1 MNLHIG
7 GVEKKEG
14 WLILNINPGP
24 NVDIVGDFRDNFKD
38 KSSIFDNIYLSHVLE
53 HTPHGETLSILAQL
67 NKLIKPKGKI
77 FISVPDLDHLCHF
90 FTSPN
95 ANINDKYIAMKIMFG
110 GQTDKNDF
118 HYSGFNQQFLS
129 HFLNEAGFINIQRVH
144 SFGLFDDT
152 SNHYFAYQPISLNMT
167 AEKQ

>member
-53 HTPHGETLSILAQL
+53 HTPHAETLTILKKLNQL
-67 NKLIKPKGKI
+67 LKPQGKI

-90 FTSPN
+90 FVSPN
-95 ANINDKYIAMKIMFG
+95 ASINEKYQAMKIIFG
-110 GQTDKNDF
+110 GQIDNNDF
-118 HYSGFNQQFLS
+118 HYSGFNYQFLS
-129 HFLNEAGFINIQRVH
+129 HLLLEAGFSHIQRVDN
-144 SFGLFDDT
+144 FGLFKDT
-152 SNHYFAYQPISLNMT
+152 SNHYFAHHLVSLNVI
-167 AEKQ
+167 AQK